1 MRQPGSDLLSREPDG
16 EELFD
21 CGAPKPTLKR
31 LRNPARAPA
40 ASRYDSGVFAIP
52 FSEPV
57 EKVGR
62 D

>member
-1 MRQPGSDLLSREPDG
+1 MMRFRD
-16 EELFD
+16 
-21 CGAPKPTLKR
+21 
-31 LRNPARAPA
+31 PARALV

-57 EKVGR
+57 EKAGR